1 MRKERRSGSEGKMK
15 PDQKEKRNRGGWKMR
30 TKTESGDEN
39 EVENGN
45 RGEFEKKLEKVGR
58 RTKNGLLRGR
68 ITMVWLQRK
77 SPKISSENPLQE
89 K

>member
-1 MRKERRSGSEGKMK
+1 MKIDPKRKGK
-15 PDQKEKRNRGGWKMR
+15 RGGWKMR
-30 TKTESGDEN
+30 TKTESEDEN
-39 EVENGN
+39 RDENGN
-45 RGEFEKKLEKVGR
+45 RGAVEEKLEKVGR

-68 ITMVWLQRK
+68 TQVLWLQRK